1 MIEQQ
6 MPIYA
11 LTCPSSGFRII
22 NCSIVTMPSM
32 EKAVK
37 LFHSCSQAD
46 EDDKRFYRSLS
57 PADQLDI
64 LLKLIAQRQAA
75 QAQETTDS

>member
-1 MIEQQ
+1 
-6 MPIYA
+6 
-11 LTCPSSGFRII
+11 
-22 NCSIVTMPSM
+22 M